1 MLEIFITV
9 VAAVVVG
16 AILVKF
22 WRPILVFTLTSV
34 VIVFALVISIPV
46 YIIKLPAMLF
56 LATVS
61 DEKLEESI
69 VRKYDQMFY
78 EASSKEE
85 LSKCRK
91 DIKTFLDILKHRH
104 EKKKDKQTE
113 NLLEEAKWVL

>member
-1 MLEIFITV
+1 MFETFITV
-9 VAAVVVG
+9 VAAVIVG

-22 WRPILVFTLTSV
+22 WRPILACTLYVLVF
-34 VIVFALVISIPV
+34 VITLVIAIPM
-46 YIIKLPAMLF
+46 YIIKIPAMLF
-56 LATVS
+56 LGTVS

-69 VRKYDQMFY
+69 VRRYDKMFH

-91 DIKTFLDILKHRH
+91 DIKNFQAILKQRN

-113 NLLEEAKWVL
+113 SLLEEAKWVL